1 MIIVHSGEPRTPEE
15 QLRDEIEVL
24 SAELYNTE
32 LRLAS
37 LQNNLERRKH
47 RNYLKHHH
55 AGGLPAHSP
64 YIGGCQC

>member
-32 LRLAS
+32 LRLAN
-37 LQNNLERRKH
+37 LQKSEQFRKKETPQ
-47 RNYLKHHH
+47 L
-55 AGGLPAHSP
+55 S
-64 YIGGCQC
+64 